1 MRVDNSVNTNLYTN
15 DANADKV
22 TNQQNQNQNQKQN
35 QTILLQEV
43 ERQEQVSPSN
53 YFEGLS
59 NLGANFLAFK
69 LKQEIAIPKQNS
81 SSDNSSKIT
90 STATAQK
97 EELKQTNKESI
108 SKSVPREKIDTSQL
122 DSNWK
127 DVKGKEFANQ
137 NDYDKQILESIKDP
151 KNPWPDFSPK
161 ILKSMV
167 AQESGFKPKADNGK
181 GFVGLTQMNKATAEG
196 EGKLSFSNGDPRTE
210 PDKIIPGTL
219 RVLTAKDK
227 ALEVGA
233 TIKGKSGKVEKYP
246 GFNYYGK
253 PNAEDKVK
261 FALAAYNGGQGKVL
275 RAIKEAYGDNIPKDG
290 VKFDDV
296 ERFLPTESRKYVKGI
311 IERAEQ

>member
-1 MRVDNSVNTNLYTN
+1 MRIDNSINTNLYTN
-15 DANADKV
+15 DANSNKV
-22 TNQQNQNQNQKQN
+22 NNQEKEPEKS
-35 QTILLQEV
+35 ILLKEV
-43 ERQEQVSPSN
+43 ESQEKESPSN
-53 YFEGLS
+53 YFENLS
-59 NLGANFLAFK
+59 NLGGNFLAFK
-69 LKQEIAIPKQNS
+69 LRQQTLPKQN
-81 SSDNSSKIT
+81 NSVNNN
-90 STATAQK
+90 
-97 EELKQTNKESI
+97 TNKTDSQKGEVKQADKEI
-108 SKSVPREKIDTSQL
+108 ASKSATSEKIDASQL

-137 NDYDKQILESIKDP
+137 NDYNKQILESIKDP

-167 AQESGFKPKADNGK
+167 AQESGFKAKADNGK
-181 GFVGLTQMNKATAEG
+181 GFVGLTQMNKATAQG
-196 EGKLSFSNGDPRTE
+196 EGKLSFANGDPRIE
-210 PDKIIPGTL
+210 SDKIIPGTL

-233 TIKGKSGKVEKYP
+233 TIKNKNGKTEKYP

-296 ERFLPTESRKYVKGI
+296 ERFLPTESRKYVKEI